1 MRCGRPVSA
10 NEEYCEECRE
20 EKHFFLSGR
29 FSFSY
34 EQAAQGLYKFKYM
47 NRTKYARA
55 YAGVLCK
62 ELDTWIKAVGAD
74 ALVPVPL
81 HKKRLIK
88 RGYNQALILARE
100 ISDYTG
106 IPVRADVL
114 KRVAETPPLK
124 KMSFSE
130 RQNNLKKAFQAFGND
145 VELKTI
151 MLIDDIYTTGA
162 TIDACSDALYRQ
174 GARSVCFMALATGVD
189 PV

>member
-88 RGYNQALILARE
+88 RGYNQAKVLADE
-100 ISDYTG
+100 ISGLTG
-106 IPVRADVL
+106 IPVWDKCVA
-114 KRVAETPPLK
+114 RVKNTAPQKTNDRKHRL
-124 KMSFSE
+124 
-130 RQNNLKKAFQAFGND
+130 NNLKNAFIVRGNVVKLD
-145 VELKTI
+145 TVI
-151 MLIDDIYTTGA
+151 IVDDIYTTGSTVDSLA
-162 TIDACSDALYRQ
+162 EVLIDA
-174 GARSVCFMALATGVD
+174 GVKR
-189 PV
+189 VFFITVTAAGT